1 MTYNVFGGTLSLAQS
16 QSHSPITFSPTI
28 CPQYLSV
35 NLKCFS
41 VVLVVCLSHYI
52 LLYVMFMPL
61 LPSTDGEG
69 IVFYGCTSNHPLTLF
84 CDAIPLYLVEG
95 FLSNLVQMFTM
106 WVGIAVKV
114 FRVRGLRSGSY
125 VQICECYSGRG
136 MYFNSVM
143 LHVCFYWPRCVF

>member
-69 IVFYGCTSNHPLTLF
+69 IVFYGCTSNHPLTPILR
-84 CDAIPLYLVEG
+84 CDTSLLSGGISIKFGTNVHHVSGHCCKG
-95 FLSNLVQMFTM
+95 FQGQRS
-106 WVGIAVKV
+106 KV
-114 FRVRGLRSGSY
+114 RV
-125 VQICECYSGRG
+125 ICTN
-136 MYFNSVM
+136 M
-143 LHVCFYWPRCVF
+143 